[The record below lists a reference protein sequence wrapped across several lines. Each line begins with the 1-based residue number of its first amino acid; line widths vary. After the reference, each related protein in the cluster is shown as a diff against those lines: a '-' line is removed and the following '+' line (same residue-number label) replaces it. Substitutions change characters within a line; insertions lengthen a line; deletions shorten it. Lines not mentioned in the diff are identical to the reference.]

1 MCTFTTHFLLCS
13 RLMFC
18 YLTFILRGGNV
29 GGGDWAG
36 IHKDF
41 VPKFLKKKPII
52 NSIYEK
58 KNTKKWVMA
67 KFSNSKHLVVAVVE
81 FFSVCVH
88 LKARIKG
95 SLPNENKIV

>member
-1 MCTFTTHFLLCS
+1 M
-13 RLMFC
+13 
-18 YLTFILRGGNV
+18 
-29 GGGDWAG
+29 
-36 IHKDF
+36 
-41 VPKFLKKKPII
+41 KKK
-52 NSIYEK
+52 
-58 KNTKKWVMA
+58 TQKKWVMA